1 MIKRNSGYLFV
12 LLAAWSW
19 GLIGILS
26 KFLLVGGLHPLET
39 AFWRAAFGAVLFGA
53 HAFAVGALRIQ
64 RKADAGAFAL
74 FGIFC
79 IAGFFAAYQY
89 SVRHSGA
96 AVASVLL
103 YTAPA
108 WVAIF
113 SRVIFKEPITSLKVV
128 AIATALAGA
137 AFVSFSGGGQAEAVA
152 PLGVL
157 CGLLAGLAYS
167 FHYIFSKIYLT
178 RYSAATIYCL
188 SMTVGAVV
196 LLPLVPFVAKTPL
209 DWLVAFLLGLVC
221 SYVAYLAYCAGLRR
235 LSPVRTVV
243 LATLEP
249 IFAVIMAWIVWDERF
264 TLFGWIGAGLIL
276 AAVLLIVAERDKA
289 EMRTG
294 RRLGRRPLCR

>member
-1 MIKRNSGYLFV
+1 MIQRHSGYLFV

-19 GLIGILS
+19 GLLGILS

-39 AFWRAAFGAVLFGA
+39 AFWRAAFGAALFGV
-53 HAFAVGALRIQ
+53 HSLAVGTLRIQ
-64 RKADAGAFAL
+64 RKADAGAFVL

-79 IAGFFAAYQY
+79 IAGFFVAYQY

-96 AVASVLL
+96 AVTSVLL

-108 WVAIF
+108 WVAVF
-113 SRVIFKEPITSLKVV
+113 SRLVFKEPVTPLKVA
-128 AIATALAGA
+128 AIATALAGT
-137 AFVSFSGGGQAEAVA
+137 AFVSFSGGGQAEVVA

-167 FHYIFSKIYLT
+167 FHYIFSKIYLA

-188 SMTVGAVV
+188 SMAVGAVV
-196 LLPLVPFVAKTPL
+196 LLPLVPFAAKTPM

-289 EMRTG
+289 EMRVG
-294 RRLGRRPLCR
+294 R